1 MDDASL
7 GDLGDVLEARRRIV
21 AAFEGI
27 AAGAEALAAVAA
39 QAAELD
45 RLRGELEDERLA
57 NAQLQER
64 IRALRER
71 EGSRADQEE
80 ELARLRA
87 ELADLKSRRDA
98 EQGEIDAVLH
108 ALDGGYVPAGP
119 SGSPLRGLV
128 NVLPTGRNFYS
139 VDPKA
144 IPSRLAFQTG
154 QAMAESLLARY
165 LADTGDYPRSVGL
178 SVWGTSAMRT
188 SGDLSSLPEP
198 SVVSSSRS
206 P

>member
-1 MDDASL
+1 LGEGFMDDAGL

-71 EGSRADQEE
+71 EGSRAAQEE

-87 ELADLKSRRDA
+87 ELADLRATRDA
-98 EQGEIDAVLH
+98 ERGEIDAVLEE
-108 ALDGGYVPAGP
+108 LI
-119 SGSPLRGLV
+119 PLIQEA
-128 NVLPTGRNFYS
+128 S
-139 VDPKA
+139 
-144 IPSRLAFQTG
+144 
-154 QAMAESLLARY
+154 
-165 LADTGDYPRSVGL
+165 
-178 SVWGTSAMRT
+178 
-188 SGDLSSLPEP
+188 
-198 SVVSSSRS
+198 
-206 P
+206 